1 MSTTNQ
7 PFDLPGVR
15 TLEPT
20 ATKYFL
26 LEVMAWLELTSD
38 PRLHDGRVD
47 GIAACAAD
55 FCKFMEGALEAGYE
69 SDWRRCL
76 TLLKGPE

>member
-55 FCKFMEGALEAGYE
+55 F
-69 SDWRRCL
+69 
-76 TLLKGPE
+76 